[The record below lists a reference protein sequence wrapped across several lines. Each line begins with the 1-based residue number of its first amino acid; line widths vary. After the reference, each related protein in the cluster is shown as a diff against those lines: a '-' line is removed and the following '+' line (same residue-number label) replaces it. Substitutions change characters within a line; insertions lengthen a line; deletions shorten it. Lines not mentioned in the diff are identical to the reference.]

1 MGLLTYFT
9 LALSGCTQ
17 NNRQQE
23 LSFRREL
30 TPLCVAF
37 VRPSHFNS
45 VDALKNG
52 TEGNGFNSL
61 TMSKKLHTHQ

>member
-17 NNRQQE
+17 NNKKQE

-30 TPLCVAF
+30 TPLF

>member
-1 MGLLTYFT
+1 MLLQKIFDP
-9 LALSGCTQ
+9 
-17 NNRQQE
+17 NV
-23 LSFRREL
+23 RR
-30 TPLCVAF
+30 
-37 VRPSHFNS
+37 VRSSHFNS

>member
-9 LALSGCTQ
+9 LPLSGCTQ

-30 TPLCVAF
+30 TPLRVAF